1 MTIRV
6 VYMMFLKCS
15 GTLGGHRGHLCEVWE
30 GYGDPRGHRGS
41 FILGF
46 GICMGTL
53 WGHRVVYLMFGKCMG
68 TLGGHRGRLCE
79 VWEVYGDP
87 RGS

>member
-1 MTIRV
+1 MR
-6 VYMMFLKCS
+6 
-15 GTLGGHRGHLCEVWE
+15 
-30 GYGDPRGHRGS
+30 
-41 FILGF
+41 F
-46 GICMGTL
+46 GKCMGTL
-53 WGHRVVYLMFGKCMG
+53 WGHRGSFIWGLGFVWGTYGAIGVVYIMFGKCMR